1 MNQKEEAI
9 RAMKFAGWIV
19 DNPDAI
25 VVDEHRDD
33 LTVLKQ
39 DGVGTWFVS
48 DAGVTFH
55 DDELFPGVGEFA
67 ECPNPDSGH
76 GTQEIVEA
84 WDD

>member
-48 DAGVTFH
+48 DAGVTFF
-55 DDELFPGVGEFA
+55 EE
-67 ECPNPDSGH
+67 
-76 GTQEIVEA
+76 
-84 WDD
+84 

>member
-1 MNQKEEAI
+1 MLELHVAAPPPGAPVQRGDEMNPKGEAI

-25 VVDEHRDD
+25 VVEEHRDD

-48 DAGVTFH
+48 DAGVTFF
-55 DDELFPGVGEFA
+55 EE
-67 ECPNPDSGH
+67 
-76 GTQEIVEA
+76 
-84 WDD
+84 